1 MFGLK
6 YLKQLLLILLFSICG
21 EVLQA
26 LIPLPIPAAIYG
38 IILMLIALISGIMKP
53 DAIADTARFLIGIM
67 PLLFVAPA
75 VNILQN
81 WGLIKPHLVPICLI
95 MVLSTFIVF
104 IVSGIVTQL
113 LLKKKGGE
121 QDA

>member
-1 MFGLK
+1 MK
-6 YLKQLLLILLFSICG
+6 YLKQLLLILLFSLAG
-21 EVLQA
+21 EALQA

-38 IILMLIALISGIMKP
+38 LVLLLIALCTGAMKAE
-53 DAIADTARFLIGIM
+53 AIADTAHYFIGIM

-81 WGLIKPHLVPICLI
+81 WGVIAPQLVPICVI
-95 MVLSTFIVF
+95 TVISTFIVF
-104 IVSGIVTQL
+104 IVSGMVTQL
-113 LLKKKGGE
+113 LLRKKGGE